1 MSRITQMTHVLLMV
15 IYITL
20 IMVILQGDVDNVQ
33 CSLCYLQA
41 LWGYNEIHNLHIE
54 WLPGW
59 PLSFHFDDCQ
69 DIITL
74 QKKDSTKRHKN
85 LISGS

>member
-1 MSRITQMTHVLLMV
+1 MSRIAQMTHVPLMV
-15 IYITL
+15 RYTTFR
-20 IMVILQGDVDNVQ
+20 MVILQGDVDNVQ
-33 CSLCYLQA
+33 CSLCNSQT
-41 LWGYNEIHNLHIE
+41 LWGCNEINNLHIE

-74 QKKDSTKRHKN
+74 QKKDR
-85 LISGS
+85 